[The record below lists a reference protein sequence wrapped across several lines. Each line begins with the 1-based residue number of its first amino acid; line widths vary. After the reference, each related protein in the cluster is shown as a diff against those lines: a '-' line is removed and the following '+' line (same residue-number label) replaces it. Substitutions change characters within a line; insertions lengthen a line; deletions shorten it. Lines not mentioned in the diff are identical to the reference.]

1 MFSYHV
7 DVDEGNKVSTVNA
20 RRMSSVRYSFN
31 KYRYSTD
38 ELGVLELQS
47 TPRSGQVLR
56 MPASVPLTLPSA
68 DSSNVEVNRVD
79 SLLIAKMAA
88 GKLLIKDMMHGPATF
103 RQRASERA
111 NILLQEVRQL
121 AEGRGSTA
129 GNAVPLTPTW

>member
-1 MFSYHV
+1 
-7 DVDEGNKVSTVNA
+7 
-20 RRMSSVRYSFN
+20 
-31 KYRYSTD
+31 
-38 ELGVLELQS
+38 
-47 TPRSGQVLR
+47 
-56 MPASVPLTLPSA
+56 MPTSVPLTLPST

-88 GKLLIKDMMHGPATF
+88 SKLLIKDMMHGPATF